1 MRKKIVTT
9 VALAMFLTGATCL
22 PWAAAQE
29 KTAPAESSPKEGEAQ
44 AKPADSYK
52 VEFTVNELDNG
63 KKINSRSYFMLLRA
77 VAVPEWTNR
86 QGLRVGSKVPIAT
99 GIFTGPG
106 PGSFQYQNVGMD
118 IDCRLMPMGNGRVS
132 IGTNWDYSSVEG
144 EQARDTKNPVVRQ
157 VRSSVEAVVPLDKPT
172 VISEMDDVASTHRF
186 VFEVKVTK
194 INP

>member
-1 MRKKIVTT
+1 
-9 VALAMFLTGATCL
+9 
-22 PWAAAQE
+22 
-29 KTAPAESSPKEGEAQ
+29 
-44 AKPADSYK
+44 
-52 VEFTVNELDNG
+52 
-63 KKINSRSYFMLLRA
+63 
-77 VAVPEWTNR
+77 
-86 QGLRVGSKVPIAT
+86 
-99 GIFTGPG
+99 
-106 PGSFQYQNVGMD
+106 
-118 IDCRLMPMGNGRVS
+118 MGNGRVS